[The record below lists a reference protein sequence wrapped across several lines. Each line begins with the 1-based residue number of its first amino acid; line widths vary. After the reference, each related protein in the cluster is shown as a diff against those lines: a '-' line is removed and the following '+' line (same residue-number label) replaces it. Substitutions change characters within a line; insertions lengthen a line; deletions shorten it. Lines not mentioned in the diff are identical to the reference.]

1 MLMELK
7 IDLSGNMPKSNWR
20 IVFGVI
26 FCLLSICYLLRP
38 ILVGRSIEIWD
49 CFLAV
54 IWLFVGGAHIFE
66 GTGRSFDKLFG
77 KTYTIINDEKI
88 ITKSSSLASERS
100 IYWNDIVS
108 IEYVFNTIYITKS
121 NKNKQRV
128 LFSRSDTV
136 IDTAAKDFVE
146 KMGVEKGIELTGFDR
161 S

>member
-1 MLMELK
+1 MELK
-7 IDLSGNMPKSNWR
+7 IDLFVNMPRSKGR
-20 IVFGVI
+20 MVLGVI
-26 FCLLSICYLLRP
+26 ICLFSLSYPLVWILDGEP
-38 ILVGRSIEIWD
+38 IKIWS
-49 CFLAV
+49 CITAAL
-54 IWLFVGGAHIFE
+54 WLFVGGVHIFE

-88 ITKSSSLASERS
+88 ITKSSSVASERS

-128 LFSRSDTV
+128 MLSRSDTV

-146 KMGVEKGIELTGFDR
+146 KMGVDKGIELTGFDR
-161 S
+161 G